1 MVIVY
6 SNLLYHTNF
15 KDVILKKNL
24 ACRSEIG
31 SICAGRTAKVPQPHR
46 PSTHQGS
53 PSRSIPSASLPAS
66 CTENIQNICS
76 GTPRHLSAICP
87 SSWHKNHVPELCQP
101 RQRLRCSL
109 AFSSGEHGCPPPGL
123 PRALEP
129 PARRIQDHRDT
140 GGEPGA
146 LGAAGDLPTAEDT
159 SEAQNRQSF
168 RAGTEQRFGEMLTSR
183 PLEKGERCKGRV
195 RHKTPP
201 KGSGGTAGCCA
212 TFLLAQLRFRLL
224 CACIC
229 LQPDSCFFLL
239 RTQLSRG
246 VYTKIWVFPVVFL
259 QQLQNTTH
267 YRLPPCQTD
276 KHPAALRR
284 SYRALG

>member
-1 MVIVY
+1 MK
-6 SNLLYHTNF
+6 F
-15 KDVILKKNL
+15 CL

-66 CTENIQNICS
+66 CTEDIQNICS
-76 GTPRHLSAICP
+76 GTPRHLSATCP

-109 AFSSGEHGCPPPGL
+109 TFSSGEHGCPPPGL
-123 PRALEP
+123 PRALEL

-168 RAGTEQRFGEMLTSR
+168 RAGTEQRCISGRCSR
-183 PLEKGERCKGRV
+183 AGPWRRVKGARA
-195 RHKTPP
+195 
-201 KGSGGTAGCCA
+201 GSGTKPHPRAVVVPLDAVQPSCSPSSDSGCSVLVFACSQ
-212 TFLLAQLRFRLL
+212 TLA
-224 CACIC
+224 
-229 LQPDSCFFLL
+229 FF
-239 RTQLSRG
+239 SSG
-246 VYTKIWVFPVVFL
+246 P
-259 QQLQNTTH
+259 N
-267 YRLPPCQTD
+267 
-276 KHPAALRR
+276 
-284 SYRALG
+284 